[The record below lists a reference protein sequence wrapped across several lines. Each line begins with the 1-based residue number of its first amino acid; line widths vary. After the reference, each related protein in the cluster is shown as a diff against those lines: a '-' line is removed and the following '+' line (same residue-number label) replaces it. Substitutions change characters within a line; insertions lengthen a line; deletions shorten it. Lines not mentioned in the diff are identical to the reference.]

1 MRAIKAQVGLHHS
14 LILSTPFWFARQI
27 YQTKSISYLTK
38 PIARLYLS
46 RFLVSY
52 QIVNFRHGAQI
63 KNVRR
68 AHDTLPASIPHLY
81 FMLSLATIDSAYNRN
96 DKKDI
101 KS

>member
-1 MRAIKAQVGLHHS
+1 MS
-14 LILSTPFWFARQI
+14 D
-27 YQTKSISYLTK
+27 
-38 PIARLYLS
+38 
-46 RFLVSY
+46 

-81 FMLSLATIDSAYNRN
+81 FMLSLATIDSAYNLN

-101 KS
+101 KSWISSLLKFRYQGDCSLRHGELSP